1 LDNIVRI
8 ERFTAGLNLQAFRE
22 NEQVLF
28 AVGPSIEVMTI
39 NWQDVI
45 TSVRALLRDRFFK
58 E

>member
-1 LDNIVRI
+1 
-8 ERFTAGLNLQAFRE
+8 LNLQAFRE